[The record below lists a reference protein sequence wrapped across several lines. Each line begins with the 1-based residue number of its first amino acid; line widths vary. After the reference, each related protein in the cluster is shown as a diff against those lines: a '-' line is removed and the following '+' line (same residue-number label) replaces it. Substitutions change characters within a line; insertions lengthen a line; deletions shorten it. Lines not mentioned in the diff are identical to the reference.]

1 MSGHESHI
9 AKSGEIEEESGDQG
23 SVIRLNREEKD
34 TSAEPQ
40 SMRREEGPN
49 TPVDSQRTDNA
60 DLLTLM
66 ESSVQ
71 SGLSVGVL
79 RRRAAH
85 GMIPGAVKIRGP
97 RGPEWRIPEDAISSL
112 REHQESNAI
121 VRSKTDDRRMRVAV
135 VWQLVQSLRAERKE
149 REVKERKLRS
159 EQETVARLHHEL
171 DAERTAHQLT
181 DALIDSKPSEQPIF
195 DFLRERVRRLEEQL
209 AQTRKQ
215 EEGWVRR
222 WIFRRRRRS
231 PVHHSSIG
239 PGVDDSPRDPRG

>member
-1 MSGHESHI
+1 
-9 AKSGEIEEESGDQG
+9 
-23 SVIRLNREEKD
+23 
-34 TSAEPQ
+34 
-40 SMRREEGPN
+40 
-49 TPVDSQRTDNA
+49 
-60 DLLTLM
+60 
-66 ESSVQ
+66 
-71 SGLSVGVL
+71 
-79 RRRAAH
+79 
-85 GMIPGAVKIRGP
+85 MIPGAVKIRGP

-149 REVKERKLRS
+149 REVAERKLRS
-159 EQETVARLHHEL
+159 AQETVARLNHELDAERTAHQLTLRAERKEREVAERKLRSAQETVARLNHEL

-181 DALIDSKPSEQPIF
+181 DASIDSKPSEQPIF

-222 WIFRRRRRS
+222 WISRRQRRS
-231 PVHHSSIG
+231 AAHHSSIG
-239 PGVDDSPRDPRG
+239 PGADDSPRDPRG